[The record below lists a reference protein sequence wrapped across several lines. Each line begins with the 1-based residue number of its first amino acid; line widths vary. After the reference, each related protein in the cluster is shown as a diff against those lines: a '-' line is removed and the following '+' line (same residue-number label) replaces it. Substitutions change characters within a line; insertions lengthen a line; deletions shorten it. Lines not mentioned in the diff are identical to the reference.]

1 MASLFGNDS
10 SGPFLSIH
18 GDVLNATPADDS
30 SKLALIEE
38 CKRRAKS
45 ALASKNYPEAVAL
58 YGKAIDVCPKDAP
71 EHANALAILHS
82 NRSLA
87 HLSMNKVKEAR
98 EDADRAVAVDP
109 SYLKGHFRKVM
120 ALIAATEYGAARQ
133 LIVECL
139 ERQPNDPDLVKQ
151 LAVVEEKLRA
161 APPPAKTTVKVAS
174 TPAAPA
180 VAASSSSSSPA
191 PKATVAA
198 AAAPA
203 AATSSASAPAAPTED
218 GDDALSFS
226 ASDKIR
232 GYKLTS
238 DGRKTTFFNNELD
251 EETKKLI
258 GNIAPKKL
266 DPTTAEVAAAP
277 TVAGASV
284 WNSAGTFESVDHSV
298 WARERIKEVV
308 SGVPASAAGG
318 GFAAVRVKA
327 GSVKVDGDAQ
337 TTSMRGKRKQICD
350 FTVEMDFVAEPEGG
364 GAALEGQLTI
374 TDVTADKDW
383 EFASVLPAAAAGP
396 QRDALKKR
404 LAELEKP
411 LTAALD
417 RFFAEF
423 AAK

>member
-1 MASLFGNDS
+1 MALFGNEG
-10 SGPFLSIH
+10 GPWNNIH
-18 GDVLNATPADDS
+18 GDVLNAHPEEES
-30 SKLALIEE
+30 SLLALIEE

-45 ALASKNYPEAVAL
+45 SLSAKNFPEAIAL
-58 YGKAIDVCPKDAP
+58 YTKAVEVCPKDKP

-87 HLSMNKVKEAR
+87 YLSMNKIKEAR
-98 EDADRAVAVDP
+98 EDADRAIAVDP
-109 SYLKGHFRKVM
+109 TYLKGHFRKVM

-161 APPPAKTTVKVAS
+161 APPPAKTTVKVTS
-174 TPAAPA
+174 TL
-180 VAASSSSSSPA
+180 
-191 PKATVAA
+191 
-198 AAAPA
+198 AAPA
-203 AATSSASAPAAPTED
+203 AAATSSPAPAPKASTSTPAPAAPSSAAAAAAESSTEET
-218 GDDALSFS
+218 DDAAFS

-308 SGVPASAAGG
+308 SGVPAVAAGG
-318 GFAAVRVKA
+318 GFVAVRVKA

-337 TTSMRGKRKQICD
+337 TTMMRGKRKQICD
-350 FTVEMDFVAEPEGG
+350 FTVDLDWVAEPEGG

-374 TDVTADKDW
+374 TDVTADKEW

-404 LAELEKP
+404 LAVLEAS
-411 LTAALD
+411 LARTLD
-417 RFFAEF
+417 NFFAEF